1 MQICRAPSALNHEIP
16 GAEFRDCRYD
26 AMEKGVIEMR
36 KRAETFS
43 GKEEVAKLAESLEK
57 VDSDGQARQ
66 KQAAEKADA
75 ALAAV
80 KRDAAGVEARVD
92 ALFSGAKEA
101 RVRLGEHGQLIEESK
116 GRLDSCEGE
125 NAALRDELREKMA
138 MLEERE
144 AKWIA
149 KQEEAGERVG
159 RLEGRVGELEAKLAE
174 AAAENGKLS
183 RAMEEQSRDLVRRI
197 EGMQKK
203 AEEEKVA
210 VETRMQGKLDLQKKS
225 MQKFMAETRKAFV
238 DQDGKFQDD
247 LEGNYNMIMDKI
259 MRTAEDSTDLGAR
272 VYTRLENESR
282 RIDVMVKEGDM
293 RNENMIKE
301 FRGLMQHQMRQFQ
314 IEVSSAVEVFKSS
327 IRAMGPEMKE
337 TAKRETFDLTQQQL
351 RYAMHANRKR
361 CPLFLVLIPLLGTM
375 KLLRLFLTLSPS

>member
-1 MQICRAPSALNHEIP
+1 
-16 GAEFRDCRYD
+16 
-26 AMEKGVIEMR
+26 MEKGVIEMR

-43 GKEEVAKLAESLEK
+43 GKEEVEKLAESLEK
-57 VDSDGQARQ
+57 IDSDGQARQ

-116 GRLDSCEGE
+116 GRLDSCEVE
-125 NAALRDELREKMA
+125 NAALRDELKEKMA

-361 CPLFLVLIPLLGTM
+361 CPLFLVLIPLLGTV
-375 KLLRLFLTLSPS
+375 KLCCISS